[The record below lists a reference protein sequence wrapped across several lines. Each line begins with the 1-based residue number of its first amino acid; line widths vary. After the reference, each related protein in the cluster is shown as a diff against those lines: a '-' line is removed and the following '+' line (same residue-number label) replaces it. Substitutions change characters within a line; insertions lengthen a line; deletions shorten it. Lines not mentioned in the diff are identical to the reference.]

1 MEILSNDEKLNI
13 QADMKTIID
22 SFGII
27 VIIYRPAK
35 DRVNTFYGSKQ
46 TGLTR
51 IYDSIKCEI
60 IDLSPD
66 DSRMKGHDLL
76 VNILPDI
83 EIKEDDIFEIN
94 NIKYKVKDII
104 VHNCFGAIT
113 HKEIKLER
121 DKRET
126 N

>member
-1 MEILSNDEKLNI
+1 MEVLTDNEKLNI
-13 QADMKTIID
+13 QTDMKTIIG
-22 SFGII
+22 SFG
-27 VIIYRPAK
+27 VNASVYRPVK
-35 DRVNTFYGSKQ
+35 ENINTFYGSKQ
-46 TGLTR
+46 TGLTK

-76 VNILPDI
+76 VNILSDV
-83 EIKEDDIFEIN
+83 EIKEDDIFEIK

-104 VHNCFGAIT
+104 IHNCFGVIT

-121 DKRET
+121 MRIET